1 MMHEQVEIPTSELI
15 HFKEQVKKWVTL
27 NKDICEYEKK
37 IRDLKKIRNKEL
49 EPPITE
55 FMNKYNIKDLNTE
68 NGKIKCATRNTRE
81 GLTKKNIQSNIFD
94 VIKDQ
99 TLVDNIMEKLENR
112 PIKTTYKL
120 QIKN

>member
-1 MMHEQVEIPTSELI
+1 MYEQVEIPTSELI
-15 HFKEQVKKWVTL
+15 HFKEQVKKWITL
-27 NKDICEYEKK
+27 HKDICEYEKK

-49 EPPITE
+49 EPHITE

-81 GLTKKNIQSNIFD
+81 GLTKKNIESNILD
-94 VIKDQ
+94 VVKDKN
-99 TLVDNIMEKLENR
+99 LVDNIMEKLENR

-120 QIKN
+120 QMKN